1 MRPTA
6 TLGDYTGLEVG
17 KAEPEVPEG
26 ALDQQLDA
34 LRERAARLQPVERA
48 AAEGDFVV
56 IDFDGTIGGKK
67 HRNAQ
72 ARDYLVEI
80 GGGRLV
86 PEFDEKLRGLS
97 AGESVDFPVTYG
109 DEDQRAELRG
119 RTVDYTVTVKQVQ
132 EKVLPELDDDL
143 AIGVSEF
150 DTIDELTADV
160 QRRLDENAQSQV
172 DELFRR
178 MVIDAVVEK
187 ATVDV
192 PAVMV
197 DRRVGTILQQT
208 ASQLPEGVSFEQYV
222 AATGRTL
229 EQIVEELRPD
239 AEMAVRRELV
249 VEAIAD
255 AEGIEVTDE
264 EMEEQVRTDAE
275 ATGRAPERLLH
286 ELQHHGGWEA
296 LRQDMRIQKAVQKLV
311 DSAHRHPDGPGRG
324 PREAV
329 DARAGAPEGRRPVGR
344 AGREARTCGEALD
357 AR

>member
-1 MRPTA
+1 
-6 TLGDYTGLEVG
+6 
-17 KAEPEVPEG
+17 
-26 ALDQQLDA
+26 
-34 LRERAARLQPVERA
+34 
-48 AAEGDFVV
+48 
-56 IDFDGTIGGKK
+56 
-67 HRNAQ
+67 
-72 ARDYLVEI
+72 
-80 GGGRLV
+80 
-86 PEFDEKLRGLS
+86 
-97 AGESVDFPVTYG
+97 
-109 DEDQRAELRG
+109 
-119 RTVDYTVTVKQVQ
+119 VQ
-132 EKVLPELDDDL
+132 EKILPELDDDL

-160 QRRLDENAQSQV
+160 QRRLDENARSQV

-222 AATGRTL
+222 AANGRTL

-275 ATGRAPERLLH
+275 ATGRAPDRLLH

-311 DSAHRHPDGPGRG
+311 DSATAIPM
-324 PREAV
+324 AQ
-329 DARAGAPEGRRPVGR
+329 A
-344 AGREARTCGEALD
+344 EAREKLWTPEQERQKAVAQSAEPAGKPAPAGKLWTPGD
-357 AR
+357 PR